1 MNVDMESGVEKLKI
15 ALFNFL
21 VITMICLGVSST
33 SLLLGQ
39 GNKSILLPGI
49 ETELAKKQIP
59 VDFGDTS
66 KSLTPLLKKAFSV
79 HGAFRLSHPKESQ
92 YTLFFQLKGGIK
104 WKSAFLLGFLVDWS
118 KK

>member
-49 ETELAKKQIP
+49 ETELAKKQI
-59 VDFGDTS
+59 
-66 KSLTPLLKKAFSV
+66 LLI
-79 HGAFRLSHPKESQ
+79 L
-92 YTLFFQLKGGIK
+92 GI
-104 WKSAFLLGFLVDWS
+104 LQNH
-118 KK
+118 